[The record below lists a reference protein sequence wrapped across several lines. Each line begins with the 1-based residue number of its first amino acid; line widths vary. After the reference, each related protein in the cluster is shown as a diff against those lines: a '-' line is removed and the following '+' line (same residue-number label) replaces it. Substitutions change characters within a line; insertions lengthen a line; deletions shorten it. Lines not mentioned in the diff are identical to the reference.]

1 MAIGT
6 ATAIIGSA
14 VLGAGAS
21 LYGASRQ
28 SSAAR
33 DASRAQTQANDQA
46 IQLQRE
52 QRDIASR
59 TLQPYAVRGN
69 QAFDLMAPH
78 LGMGGTRATQERAPS
93 LAASFTSGLGGAG
106 GSDLTG
112 YLQANPDVMQHYQR
126 LTPQQRRQYPTPEA
140 FAQYHYDVA
149 GRAEGRT
156 MPGQGGQQPNQ
167 PAGPQMPQT
176 GMEEYVTP
184 EQAQEQA
191 WEKYRNETTYGKI
204 GDYEAGKA
212 RGEFMDMA
220 ASGGSALSGR
230 TMRGMAEVGEE
241 AAMRNFQ
248 GYMGMLG
255 GISDQGY
262 GASTGIA
269 SSGQTFANNASQL
282 TQASG
287 QARADGIRGSADAFT
302 SGLADAAGWGGWA
315 AGQFAQRP
323 GTTTPPA
330 ARIGSGYTDM
340 RDY

>member
-1 MAIGT
+1 M
-6 ATAIIGSA
+6 
-14 VLGAGAS
+14 
-21 LYGASRQ
+21 
-28 SSAAR
+28 
-33 DASRAQTQANDQA
+33 
-46 IQLQRE
+46 E
-52 QRDIASR
+52 
-59 TLQPYAVRGN
+59 
-69 QAFDLMAPH
+69 
-78 LGMGGTRATQERAPS
+78 
-93 LAASFTSGLGGAG
+93 
-106 GSDLTG
+106 
-112 YLQANPDVMQHYQR
+112 ANPDVMEAY
-126 LTPQQRRQYPTPEA
+126 RRGEFGNRSLEDA
-140 FAQYHYDVA
+140 ADFHILNFGV
-149 GRAEGRT
+149 REGRPGINSGQPASGGQVPGMVNAGGGAM
-156 MPGQGGQQPNQ
+156 MPGGNTG
-167 PAGPQMPQT
+167 AGPGSVQT

-287 QARADGIRGSADAFT
+287 QARADGIRSSADAFT

-315 AGQFAQRP
+315 AGQFGQRQ